1 MGRVSGESQCIC
13 KRRRRVTVSP
23 GAMRKMRRIEFRHG
37 MEVDMSKERFLSELR
52 EYLSILEDQ
61 EQEDIL
67 AEYAQHIDMKMLKGL
82 SEEEA
87 IRDFGSVKELAAEIL
102 AAYHVDSEHA
112 LAAGR
117 RGIWPVTPGSGRNN
131 AGFGR
136 SEPGRHGWGL
146 PGPGRIF
153 GGVNRPEQT
162 GQAGSGE
169 REKGLSAYRTEEPE
183 GDKRPE
189 TFFGRFC
196 RQGKELLLRTLRGM
210 QAGLCWI
217 GRKCRGAAA
226 WCARPFTGR
235 GTQADSLD
243 VDEEYA
249 GLLEDGE
256 YAGSDAVAKN
266 VKDDRCVA
274 NEESVKREYHD
285 INVTNGNVLRRK
297 KDGIRETKER
307 SSAMG
312 GFFGAIGR
320 GMVQMWQW
328 MLDCCIF
335 GLRLCWN
342 TGWLLFSLLCAG
354 IAMVM
359 LLGVGMTIV
368 LLCCGYPFTGIFIT
382 GLGGL
387 LCFGALAAAGFGMM
401 IRKKKENEDGTKGKK
416 MEEVH
421 YEQTA

>member
-1 MGRVSGESQCIC
+1 
-13 KRRRRVTVSP
+13 
-23 GAMRKMRRIEFRHG
+23 
-37 MEVDMSKERFLSELR
+37 MSKERFLSELR

-146 PGPGRIF
+146 PGLGRIF

-226 WCARPFTGR
+226 WCVRPFTGR

-274 NEESVKREYHD
+274 NEESAKREYHD

-401 IRKKKENEDGTKGKK
+401 IRKKKENEDGTKGKR

>member
-1 MGRVSGESQCIC
+1 
-13 KRRRRVTVSP
+13 
-23 GAMRKMRRIEFRHG
+23 
-37 MEVDMSKERFLSELR
+37 MSKERFLSELR

-226 WCARPFTGR
+226 WCVRPFTGR

-274 NEESVKREYHD
+274 NEESAKREYHD

-354 IAMVM
+354 IAMIM
-359 LLGVGMTIV
+359 LLGVGITIV

-387 LCFGALAAAGFGMM
+387 LCFGALAAGGFGMM
-401 IRKKKENEDGTKGKK
+401 IRKKKENEDGTKGKN

>member
-1 MGRVSGESQCIC
+1 
-13 KRRRRVTVSP
+13 
-23 GAMRKMRRIEFRHG
+23 
-37 MEVDMSKERFLSELR
+37 MSKERFLSELR

-226 WCARPFTGR
+226 WCVRPFTGR

-274 NEESVKREYHD
+274 NKESAKREYHD

-401 IRKKKENEDGTKGKK
+401 IRKKKENEDGTKGKR

>member
-1 MGRVSGESQCIC
+1 
-13 KRRRRVTVSP
+13 
-23 GAMRKMRRIEFRHG
+23 
-37 MEVDMSKERFLSELR
+37 MSKERFLSELR

-153 GGVNRPEQT
+153 GGADRPEQT

-226 WCARPFTGR
+226 WCVRPFTGR

-274 NEESVKREYHD
+274 NKESAKREYHD

-401 IRKKKENEDGTKGKK
+401 IRKKKENEDGTKGKR

>member
-1 MGRVSGESQCIC
+1 
-13 KRRRRVTVSP
+13 
-23 GAMRKMRRIEFRHG
+23 
-37 MEVDMSKERFLSELR
+37 MSKERFLSELR

-226 WCARPFTGR
+226 WCVRPFTGR

-274 NEESVKREYHD
+274 NKESAKREYHD

-354 IAMVM
+354 IAMIM
-359 LLGVGMTIV
+359 LLGVGITIV

-401 IRKKKENEDGTKGKK
+401 IRKKKENEDGTKGKR

>member
-1 MGRVSGESQCIC
+1 
-13 KRRRRVTVSP
+13 
-23 GAMRKMRRIEFRHG
+23 
-37 MEVDMSKERFLSELR
+37 MSKERFLSELR

-226 WCARPFTGR
+226 WCVRPFTGR

-274 NEESVKREYHD
+274 NEESAKREYHD

-307 SSAMG
+307 SSVMG
-312 GFFGAIGR
+312 GFFGAMGR

-328 MLDCCIF
+328 MLGCCIF

-387 LCFGALAAAGFGMM
+387 LCFGALAAGGFGMM

>member
-1 MGRVSGESQCIC
+1 
-13 KRRRRVTVSP
+13 
-23 GAMRKMRRIEFRHG
+23 
-37 MEVDMSKERFLSELR
+37 MSKERFLSELR

-226 WCARPFTGR
+226 WCVRLFTGR
-235 GTQADSLD
+235 GAQADGLD

-274 NEESVKREYHD
+274 NEESAKREYHD

-401 IRKKKENEDGTKGKK
+401 IRKKKENEDGTKGKR

>member
-1 MGRVSGESQCIC
+1 
-13 KRRRRVTVSP
+13 
-23 GAMRKMRRIEFRHG
+23 
-37 MEVDMSKERFLSELR
+37 MSKERFLSELR

-226 WCARPFTGR
+226 WCVRPFTGR

-274 NEESVKREYHD
+274 NEESAKREYHD

-328 MLDCCIF
+328 MLGCCIF

-401 IRKKKENEDGTKGKK
+401 IRKKKENEDGTKGKR

>member
-1 MGRVSGESQCIC
+1 
-13 KRRRRVTVSP
+13 
-23 GAMRKMRRIEFRHG
+23 
-37 MEVDMSKERFLSELR
+37 MSKERFLSELR

-226 WCARPFTGR
+226 WCVRLFTGR
-235 GTQADSLD
+235 GAQADGLD

-274 NEESVKREYHD
+274 NEESTKREYHD

-312 GFFGAIGR
+312 GFFGAMGR

-328 MLDCCIF
+328 MLGCCIF

-354 IAMVM
+354 IAMIM
-359 LLGVGMTIV
+359 LLGVGITIV
-368 LLCCGYPFTGIFIT
+368 FLCCGYPFTGIFIT

-387 LCFGALAAAGFGMM
+387 LCFGALAAGGFGMM
-401 IRKKKENEDGTKGKK
+401 IRKKRENEDGTKGKK

>member
-1 MGRVSGESQCIC
+1 
-13 KRRRRVTVSP
+13 
-23 GAMRKMRRIEFRHG
+23 
-37 MEVDMSKERFLSELR
+37 MSKERFLSELR

-226 WCARPFTGR
+226 WCVRLFTGR
-235 GTQADSLD
+235 GAQADGLD

-274 NEESVKREYHD
+274 NEESTKREYHD

-401 IRKKKENEDGTKGKK
+401 IRKKKENEDGTKGKR

>member
-1 MGRVSGESQCIC
+1 
-13 KRRRRVTVSP
+13 
-23 GAMRKMRRIEFRHG
+23 
-37 MEVDMSKERFLSELR
+37 MSKERFLSELR

-226 WCARPFTGR
+226 WCVRLFTGR
-235 GTQADSLD
+235 GAQADGLD

-274 NEESVKREYHD
+274 NEESTKREYHD

-312 GFFGAIGR
+312 GFFGAMGR

-328 MLDCCIF
+328 MLGCCIF

-354 IAMVM
+354 IAMIM
-359 LLGVGMTIV
+359 LLGVGITIV

-387 LCFGALAAAGFGMM
+387 LCFGALAAGGFGMM
-401 IRKKKENEDGTKGKK
+401 IRKKRENEDGTKGKK

>member
-1 MGRVSGESQCIC
+1 
-13 KRRRRVTVSP
+13 
-23 GAMRKMRRIEFRHG
+23 
-37 MEVDMSKERFLSELR
+37 MSKERFLSELR

-274 NEESVKREYHD
+274 NEESAKREYHD

-354 IAMVM
+354 IAMIM
-359 LLGVGMTIV
+359 LLGVGITIV

-387 LCFGALAAAGFGMM
+387 LCFGALAAGGFGMM
-401 IRKKKENEDGTKGKK
+401 IRKKRENEDGTKGKK

>member
-1 MGRVSGESQCIC
+1 
-13 KRRRRVTVSP
+13 
-23 GAMRKMRRIEFRHG
+23 
-37 MEVDMSKERFLSELR
+37 MSKERFLSELR

-274 NEESVKREYHD
+274 NEESAKREYHD